1 MVSGIKLELV
11 SFGSD
16 EILYQYHMF
25 GIFLGIRVWRYYEDY
40 VKPVSYFQRADD
52 GWDLKE

>member
-16 EILYQYHMF
+16 QILYQYHMF
-25 GIFLGIRVWRYYEDY
+25 GIFLGIGVWKCYEDC
-40 VKPVSYFQRADD
+40 VKLVSYFQRADD
-52 GWDLKE
+52 GWDVKV